1 MSLITP
7 SRAGTPPR
15 PGAVCGLLKSS
26 LFISPVT
33 GKQLIVIPPEVD
45 GLFKP
50 ILDLELDKQLMPKSH
65 GLPGVANAGGRLM
78 EDRERRVKV
87 GLLQKVA
94 MSSRF
99 VSTVIA

>member
-33 GKQLIVIPPEVD
+33 GKQLIVIPEVD

-50 ILDLELDKQLMPKSH
+50 IFDLELDKQLIPKSH